1 MCYNF
6 YVEKIFENFGFN
18 ITEDQAILFDKYYDI
33 LSYYNLL
40 FNLTAITGKNEV
52 YLKHFVDSL
61 LGAKFIEGSF
71 IDVGSGGGF
80 PAIPLK
86 ILKPELK
93 ATLLDATGKKCEFLK
108 TVAKEL
114 GLKDITII
122 CGRAEELAH
131 DKFYREKFDCATAR
145 AVAALPVLT
154 EYCLPFVKKGGKFVA
169 YKGDAAEEIKNSE
182 NALKILGG
190 EIERA
195 EKLDL
200 SGNLRT
206 IIVVK
211 KVKETG
217 AEFPR
222 TNARIKKKPL

>member
-1 MCYNF
+1 M
-6 YVEKIFENFGFN
+6 EKIFENFGFDL
-18 ITEDQAILFDKYYDI
+18 TEKQTILFEKYYEI
-33 LSYYNLL
+33 LSEYNSR
-40 FNLTAITGKNEV
+40 FNLTSITEKNEV

-61 LGAKFIEGSF
+61 FGGKFIEGSF

-114 GLKDITII
+114 ELKDITVI